1 LLCVKIRNHISI
13 LQKFRLYLKRLSG
26 VAQQQNGV
34 SNTICGPVDPNV
46 KLGSLGRFDIPALAA
61 SGQIPPQTLAALH
74 AELLG
79 RPAGNLVA
87 AMEQPALLQASLQGP
102 KRIPVE
108 HGVAFGQPLVNCQS
122 NVSKHFQQSII
133 SSVEDVSSGLGAWPS
148 NTLGPVAPSN
158 NLGGMN
164 AQNGNMLM
172 DILQQQQRQQQQESQ
187 QQSMLPEPSRSINVQ
202 PSCLVAPSQSSA
214 IFQAGNSPA
223 SVSQNCN
230 FNRSSV
236 IDYSL
241 LSPQSNNS
249 PLNIGQF
256 SNGALKSTVVLSGYS
271 GPGSISPSVSSCS
284 VNDDNSMGLQ
294 GQRSTITYGA
304 ARQLAGLVPNMH
316 DIQGSYVAKT
326 GEVLDQGPLRNLG
339 FVGKGTCIPSRFAV
353 DDFESQ
359 MNNLS
364 HGKLYVENNKV
375 KQEPSVDFMDNARMG
390 ISMLQQFSSNDVTSV
405 FTE

>member
-1 LLCVKIRNHISI
+1 

-26 VAQQQNGV
+26 VAQQQSGV

-61 SGQIPPQTLAALH
+61 GQIPPQTLAALH

-79 RPAGNLVA
+79 RPAGNLVG

-133 SSVEDVSSGLGAWPS
+133 PPVEDVSSGLGAWPS
-148 NTLGPVAPSN
+148 NNLGPVAPNN
-158 NLGGMN
+158 NLGAMS
-164 AQNGNMLM
+164 AQNNNMLM
-172 DILQQQQRQQQQESQ
+172 DILQQQQRKQQQESQ
-187 QQSMLPEPSRSINVQ
+187 QQSLLSEPSRSINVQ
-202 PSCLVAPSQSSA
+202 PSCLVAPSQPSA
-214 IFQAGNSPA
+214 NFQAGNSPA
-223 SVSQNCN
+223 SVGQNCS

-236 IDYSL
+236 VDYTL
-241 LSPQSNNS
+241 LSSQSNNS

-256 SNGALKSTVVLSGYS
+256 SNGALKSTGVLSGYS
-271 GPGSISPSVSSCS
+271 ASGSISPSVSSCP
-284 VNDDNSMGLQ
+284 VTVDNVGLQ
-294 GQRSTITYGA
+294 GQTTITFNA
-304 ARQLAGLVPNMH
+304 ARQLPGTVPSMH
-316 DIQGSYVAKT
+316 DIQASYVAKR

-339 FVGKGTCIPSRFAV
+339 FVSKGTCIPSRFAV

-364 HGKLYVENNKV
+364 HGKLYVENNRV
-375 KQEPSVDFMDNARMG
+375 KQEPSVEYMDNSRAG
-390 ISMLQQFSSNDVTSV
+390 VSILQQFSSDGTSV